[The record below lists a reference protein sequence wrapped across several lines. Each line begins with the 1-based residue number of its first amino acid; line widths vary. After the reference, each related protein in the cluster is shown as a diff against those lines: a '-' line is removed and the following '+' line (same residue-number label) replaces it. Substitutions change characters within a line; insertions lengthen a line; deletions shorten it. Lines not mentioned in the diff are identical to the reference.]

1 MKFNSYLKNIL
12 KNFDDILIND
22 SFKGCNFISIFYFV
36 RGHYNFTN
44 KYIYHYKQKSF
55 FVLIK
60 NIFFFLLRRFRSLFF
75 NLNHYRKNI
84 NNSNYDYII
93 VSHKIDL
100 KIYDFKN
107 DFYYGKL
114 IDYLVNEKNKKVC
127 VVLFNQTLIST
138 KKLYNLKINKSKADV
153 ILLNNKV
160 NFFLDLKV
168 IFKIFHI
175 LISFLLATLQ
185 KHHSYKMLILSSLFD
200 EETFS
205 NIRIYNQFK
214 LISKLKSKNIILT
227 YEGHSYERA
236 IIRSFKN
243 FSPKTKIFAYCHSV
257 LYPSLY
263 ALYNS
268 YGYKN
273 DPDVILLGSKNLL
286 NKFLKKSK
294 YNKKYLSF
302 NILGSK
308 KAGILNF
315 SKNKSKNNILIIPDG
330 TDYDIDKHYQFA
342 IKLANFY
349 RNYSF
354 TINLHPN
361 SYKKFNLI
369 KFNQISKNLNIKLGS
384 LEDCLKKNYYVIF
397 SSSSA
402 VIQCINHGLLPIY
415 YDYKKL
421 YEFNENPFKALW
433 KKNLTVRS
441 VNDLNKLLLD
451 YKLPSEIK
459 KCSLNYYNKFNF
471 SILDKY

>member
-1 MKFNSYLKNIL
+1 MTFNSYLKKIL
-12 KNFDDILIND
+12 KNFDDILLNH
-22 SFKGCNFISIFYFV
+22 SFNGCNFISIFYFV

-44 KYIYHYKQKSF
+44 KFIYHYKQKSF
-55 FVLIK
+55 FVLFK
-60 NIFFFLLRRFRSLFF
+60 NIFFFLLRRFRSLFY
-75 NLNHYRKNI
+75 NLNHYEKNI
-84 NNSNYDYII
+84 RNNNYDYII

-100 KIYDFKN
+100 KTYDLKN

-114 IDYLVNEKNKKVC
+114 IDYLINQKKKVC
-127 VVLFNQTLIST
+127 VILFNQTLIST
-138 KKLYNLKINKSKADV
+138 KKLFNSKIKKSKADV
-153 ILLNNKV
+153 LLLNNKV
-160 NFFLDLKV
+160 NLFLDLKV

-175 LISFLLATLQ
+175 LTSFLLVTLY
-185 KHHSYKMLILSSLFD
+185 KNYSYKIPIVSSLFD

-214 LISKLKSKNIILT
+214 LINKLKFNNVILT

-236 IIRSFKN
+236 IIRSFRN

-263 ALYNS
+263 SIYNS

-294 YNKKYLSF
+294 YNRKYLAF
-302 NILGSK
+302 DVLGSK
-308 KAGILNF
+308 KASKVNF
-315 SKNKSKNNILIIPDG
+315 SKNNSQNNFLIIPDG
-330 TDYDIDKHYQFA
+330 TDYDIDKHYLFA

-349 RNYSF
+349 TNYSF

-361 SYKKFNLI
+361 SYKMFNII
-369 KFNQISKNLNIKLGS
+369 KFKQIKKNLNVKIGS
-384 LEDCLKKNYYVIF
+384 LDDCLKNNHFVIF

-421 YEFNENPFKALW
+421 YEFNDNPFKTLW
-433 KKNLTVRS
+433 KKNLTIRT
-441 VNDLNKLLLD
+441 VNDLNRLLLD
-451 YKLPSEIK
+451 YKLPSDLK
-459 KCSLNYYNKFNF
+459 KYALNYYSNFNF
-471 SILDKY
+471 SILNKY